1 MWCNLYLKVDSFKY
15 VQQYIPWNVL
25 TLYALFC
32 FYDQFN
38 CFTLFILSYPSGLL
52 HWHWGNHRIVYWID
66 LFTHI
71 LQECFT
77 GTGAITGLF
86 IGLIYLPIFFRSAS
100 LALGQ
105 SQDCLLD
112 WFIYPY
118 SSGVL
123 HWHWANHRIALF
135 KLFIYPY
142 PSGLLHW
149 QWGNHKIAPV
159 PVKQSW
165 MIWVNE
171 LKLVHNTWDAISIL
185 VKYFEFEFVC
195 EIYSPYLKFTVL
207 TSWTILL
214 SIHLPEL

>member
-1 MWCNLYLKVDSFKY
+1 MRRKTFKFLDV
-15 VQQYIPWNVL
+15 VQLILEGWLIQICTAVHPMKCAHSLCFVL
-25 TLYALFC
+25 FLWPI
-32 FYDQFN
+32 Q
-38 CFTLFILSYPSGLL
+38 LL
-52 HWHWGNHRIVYWID
+52 H
-66 LFTHI
+66 F
-71 LQECFT
+71 
-77 GTGAITGLF
+77 
-86 IGLIYLPIFFRSAS
+86 IYLVISFRITS

-112 WFIYPY
+112 LFIYPY

-123 HWHWANHRIALF
+123 HWHWANHRIVLF
-135 KLFIYPY
+135 ELFIYPY

-149 QWGNHKIAPV
+149 QWGNKIAPV

-195 EIYSPYLKFTVL
+195 ERYSPHLKFTFL